1 MARER
6 EKREKQNRLL
16 YRDKQRK
23 TVQREGLG
31 NKKSETDT
39 ENMRREGVTN
49 NTDEPPA
56 TKAIKKKGDLIQIA

>member
-1 MARER
+1 MIDGRTIGWLGRER
-6 EKREKQNRLL
+6 REREKQNRLL

-39 ENMRREGVTN
+39 ENMRRE
-49 NTDEPPA
+49 
-56 TKAIKKKGDLIQIA
+56 KQKKV

>member
-1 MARER
+1 MDGPQGGQGER
-6 EKREKQNRLL
+6 EEREKQNRLL

-39 ENMRREGVTN
+39 ENMRRE
-49 NTDEPPA
+49 
-56 TKAIKKKGDLIQIA
+56 KQKKV